1 MSFAWAVLVSVNGQS
16 AMWQVRIPFCRPS
29 HRPNRWFNPWLM
41 VNEKDSAWSLL
52 ILVRTWF
59 RSLSF
64 YPCFSYKYPN
74 GRSIQIDLS
83 SALRPTESDRIYVSE
98 EQYAI
103 YCDMG
108 TCFELCKIC
117 SVNNK
122 DSKIQPCGH
131 LLCQS
136 CLIAWQ
142 VRLIRVSSRFCWWSR
157 RLFLESEQCQ
167 TSTALS
173 ILSGRNQRLW
183 VSSGQPIRQCTDTA
197 AKRTESQWVHWIRW
211 CKWSTE
217 LIVYDLLL
225 FVVNLGFQSWC
236 PDATIARHCSSNQ
249 QRNFLSSILILLI
262 CFC

>member
-1 MSFAWAVLVSVNGQS
+1 MGDRLCDQSEYHSANHPTNQTVDSILDWWWTRRIVSDPCWFSFALD
-16 AMWQVRIPFCRPS
+16 F
-29 HRPNRWFNPWLM
+29 
-41 VNEKDSAWSLL
+41 
-52 ILVRTWF
+52 
-59 RSLSF
+59 SLS
-64 YPCFSYKYPN
+64 FSYKYPN

-142 VRLIRVSSRFCWWSR
+142 VRSIHAVSRLCWR
-157 RLFLESEQCQ
+157 LRCLFLESEQCQ
-167 TSTALS
+167 TSTTLS

-183 VSSGQPIRQCTDTA
+183 ISSDQPIRQRTDTA
-197 AKRTESQWVHWIRW
+197 EKRSESQWVHWIRW
-211 CKWSTE
+211 CKWSTG
-217 LIVYDLLL
+217 LIVSDLLL
-225 FVVNLGFQSWC
+225 FTVNLGFQSWC
-236 PDATIARHCSSNQ
+236 PDVTIARHCSSNQ
-249 QRNFLSSILILLI
+249 QRNFLSSILIPLI
-262 CFC
+262 FSC